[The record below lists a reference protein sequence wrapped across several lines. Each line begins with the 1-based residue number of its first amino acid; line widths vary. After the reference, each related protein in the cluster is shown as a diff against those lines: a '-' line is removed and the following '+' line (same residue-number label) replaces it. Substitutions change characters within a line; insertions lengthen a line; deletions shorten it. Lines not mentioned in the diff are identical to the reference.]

1 MNKSGKSILDL
12 AFNHKSDKRAF
23 EKETFEKFVRL
34 SKLNRELLEACPG
47 IHDFSIEIPG
57 KLPSQSKWECS
68 ICGGEV
74 DNEAKIWYERGVKHG
89 QLHSSG

>member
-1 MNKSGKSILDL
+1 MNRSGKSISTL
-12 AFNHKSDKRAF
+12 AFNSSDARTP
-23 EKETFEKFVRL
+23 EETFKKFMRL

-57 KLPSQSKWECS
+57 KLPSQSVWECS

-74 DNEAKIWYERGVKHG
+74 NREAKIWYERGVKHG
-89 QLHSSG
+89 QLHPPS

>member
-1 MNKSGKSILDL
+1 MNKSGKSISGIVFGTDGT
-12 AFNHKSDKRAF
+12 RT
-23 EKETFEKFVRL
+23 ETFEKFMRL
-34 SKLNRELLEACPG
+34 SKLNRELLAACPG

-57 KLPSQSKWECS
+57 KLPSQSVWECS

-74 DNEAKIWYERGVKHG
+74 STEAKTWYERGVKHG